1 MNDSNEMQN
10 DQDNNQ
16 GLGNNLVGEE
26 NINYGGENEYQQHN
40 EKPPTLESDHSFN
53 VDKKFDNFV
62 QNDNFAQREKKI
74 NQELDRILQ
83 EKSGFSISRVAGYT
97 FMMNKILFLTTFTEF
112 LFQRFDVVTLFLCI
126 VVVLIEIGVF
136 THKHLY
142 KWLAVLICSL
152 LLDALVLIDI
162 SPAGD
167 TYLESGAGSTMLKF
181 GLLILL
187 ANIFLKL
194 ILGIGLWKMA
204 METKAN
210 TAMEEVIQDNIENND
225 IMREENT
232 GRIFPNE
239 VGDGN
244 NIDLRESGQGSDN

>member
-1 MNDSNEMQN
+1 
-10 DQDNNQ
+10 
-16 GLGNNLVGEE
+16 
-26 NINYGGENEYQQHN
+26 
-40 EKPPTLESDHSFN
+40 
-53 VDKKFDNFV
+53 
-62 QNDNFAQREKKI
+62 
-74 NQELDRILQ
+74 
-83 EKSGFSISRVAGYT
+83 
-97 FMMNKILFLTTFTEF
+97 
-112 LFQRFDVVTLFLCI
+112 
-126 VVVLIEIGVF
+126 
-136 THKHLY
+136 
-142 KWLAVLICSL
+142 
-152 LLDALVLIDI
+152 
-162 SPAGD
+162 
-167 TYLESGAGSTMLKF
+167 MLKF

-225 IMREENT
+225 IMGEENT

>member
-1 MNDSNEMQN
+1 
-10 DQDNNQ
+10 
-16 GLGNNLVGEE
+16 
-26 NINYGGENEYQQHN
+26 
-40 EKPPTLESDHSFN
+40 
-53 VDKKFDNFV
+53 
-62 QNDNFAQREKKI
+62 
-74 NQELDRILQ
+74 
-83 EKSGFSISRVAGYT
+83 
-97 FMMNKILFLTTFTEF
+97 
-112 LFQRFDVVTLFLCI
+112 
-126 VVVLIEIGVF
+126 
-136 THKHLY
+136 
-142 KWLAVLICSL
+142 
-152 LLDALVLIDI
+152 
-162 SPAGD
+162 
-167 TYLESGAGSTMLKF
+167 MLKF

-225 IMREENT
+225 IMREKNT

>member
-1 MNDSNEMQN
+1 
-10 DQDNNQ
+10 
-16 GLGNNLVGEE
+16 
-26 NINYGGENEYQQHN
+26 
-40 EKPPTLESDHSFN
+40 
-53 VDKKFDNFV
+53 
-62 QNDNFAQREKKI
+62 
-74 NQELDRILQ
+74 
-83 EKSGFSISRVAGYT
+83 
-97 FMMNKILFLTTFTEF
+97 
-112 LFQRFDVVTLFLCI
+112 
-126 VVVLIEIGVF
+126 
-136 THKHLY
+136 
-142 KWLAVLICSL
+142 
-152 LLDALVLIDI
+152 
-162 SPAGD
+162 
-167 TYLESGAGSTMLKF
+167 MLKF

-225 IMREENT
+225 IMRDT

>member
-1 MNDSNEMQN
+1 
-10 DQDNNQ
+10 
-16 GLGNNLVGEE
+16 
-26 NINYGGENEYQQHN
+26 
-40 EKPPTLESDHSFN
+40 
-53 VDKKFDNFV
+53 
-62 QNDNFAQREKKI
+62 
-74 NQELDRILQ
+74 
-83 EKSGFSISRVAGYT
+83 
-97 FMMNKILFLTTFTEF
+97 
-112 LFQRFDVVTLFLCI
+112 
-126 VVVLIEIGVF
+126 
-136 THKHLY
+136 
-142 KWLAVLICSL
+142 
-152 LLDALVLIDI
+152 
-162 SPAGD
+162 
-167 TYLESGAGSTMLKF
+167 MLKF

-210 TAMEEVIQDNIENND
+210 NAMEEVIQENMENND

>member
-1 MNDSNEMQN
+1 
-10 DQDNNQ
+10 
-16 GLGNNLVGEE
+16 
-26 NINYGGENEYQQHN
+26 
-40 EKPPTLESDHSFN
+40 
-53 VDKKFDNFV
+53 
-62 QNDNFAQREKKI
+62 
-74 NQELDRILQ
+74 
-83 EKSGFSISRVAGYT
+83 
-97 FMMNKILFLTTFTEF
+97 
-112 LFQRFDVVTLFLCI
+112 
-126 VVVLIEIGVF
+126 
-136 THKHLY
+136 
-142 KWLAVLICSL
+142 
-152 LLDALVLIDI
+152 
-162 SPAGD
+162 
-167 TYLESGAGSTMLKF
+167 MLKF

-244 NIDLRESGQGSDN
+244 NIDLRESGRRSDN

>member
-1 MNDSNEMQN
+1 
-10 DQDNNQ
+10 
-16 GLGNNLVGEE
+16 
-26 NINYGGENEYQQHN
+26 
-40 EKPPTLESDHSFN
+40 
-53 VDKKFDNFV
+53 
-62 QNDNFAQREKKI
+62 
-74 NQELDRILQ
+74 
-83 EKSGFSISRVAGYT
+83 
-97 FMMNKILFLTTFTEF
+97 
-112 LFQRFDVVTLFLCI
+112 
-126 VVVLIEIGVF
+126 
-136 THKHLY
+136 
-142 KWLAVLICSL
+142 
-152 LLDALVLIDI
+152 
-162 SPAGD
+162 
-167 TYLESGAGSTMLKF
+167 MLKF

-210 TAMEEVIQDNIENND
+210 TAMEEVIQDNMENND

>member
-1 MNDSNEMQN
+1 
-10 DQDNNQ
+10 
-16 GLGNNLVGEE
+16 
-26 NINYGGENEYQQHN
+26 
-40 EKPPTLESDHSFN
+40 
-53 VDKKFDNFV
+53 
-62 QNDNFAQREKKI
+62 
-74 NQELDRILQ
+74 
-83 EKSGFSISRVAGYT
+83 
-97 FMMNKILFLTTFTEF
+97 
-112 LFQRFDVVTLFLCI
+112 
-126 VVVLIEIGVF
+126 
-136 THKHLY
+136 
-142 KWLAVLICSL
+142 
-152 LLDALVLIDI
+152 
-162 SPAGD
+162 
-167 TYLESGAGSTMLKF
+167 MLKF

-210 TAMEEVIQDNIENND
+210 TAMEEVIQENMENND

>member
-1 MNDSNEMQN
+1 
-10 DQDNNQ
+10 
-16 GLGNNLVGEE
+16 
-26 NINYGGENEYQQHN
+26 
-40 EKPPTLESDHSFN
+40 
-53 VDKKFDNFV
+53 
-62 QNDNFAQREKKI
+62 
-74 NQELDRILQ
+74 
-83 EKSGFSISRVAGYT
+83 
-97 FMMNKILFLTTFTEF
+97 
-112 LFQRFDVVTLFLCI
+112 
-126 VVVLIEIGVF
+126 
-136 THKHLY
+136 
-142 KWLAVLICSL
+142 
-152 LLDALVLIDI
+152 
-162 SPAGD
+162 
-167 TYLESGAGSTMLKF
+167 MLKF

-239 VGDGN
+239 VGNGN

>member
-1 MNDSNEMQN
+1 
-10 DQDNNQ
+10 
-16 GLGNNLVGEE
+16 
-26 NINYGGENEYQQHN
+26 
-40 EKPPTLESDHSFN
+40 
-53 VDKKFDNFV
+53 
-62 QNDNFAQREKKI
+62 
-74 NQELDRILQ
+74 
-83 EKSGFSISRVAGYT
+83 
-97 FMMNKILFLTTFTEF
+97 
-112 LFQRFDVVTLFLCI
+112 
-126 VVVLIEIGVF
+126 
-136 THKHLY
+136 
-142 KWLAVLICSL
+142 
-152 LLDALVLIDI
+152 
-162 SPAGD
+162 
-167 TYLESGAGSTMLKF
+167 MLKF

-244 NIDLRESGQGSDN
+244 NIDLR

>member
-1 MNDSNEMQN
+1 
-10 DQDNNQ
+10 
-16 GLGNNLVGEE
+16 
-26 NINYGGENEYQQHN
+26 
-40 EKPPTLESDHSFN
+40 
-53 VDKKFDNFV
+53 
-62 QNDNFAQREKKI
+62 
-74 NQELDRILQ
+74 
-83 EKSGFSISRVAGYT
+83 
-97 FMMNKILFLTTFTEF
+97 
-112 LFQRFDVVTLFLCI
+112 
-126 VVVLIEIGVF
+126 
-136 THKHLY
+136 
-142 KWLAVLICSL
+142 
-152 LLDALVLIDI
+152 
-162 SPAGD
+162 
-167 TYLESGAGSTMLKF
+167 MLKF
-181 GLLILL
+181 GLLVLL